1 MNSASIAE
9 QFATTLNRLKGKV
22 SMLFITHQLPASLLV
37 DRALKIDDLF

>member
-9 QFATTLNRLKGKV
+9 QFASTLNRLKGKV